1 MTEPSV
7 TDTLRGIQFLRELS
21 DELLDQLAAMARVAQ
36 YAPETVIFRQG
47 EAASTLHL
55 IISGNVSLEICAPG
69 VGCKRILT
77 IGPGELLGRSPVLEQ
92 GTLTATART
101 ISEVRTVSFSG
112 PQILAICEQNP
123 RFGYEFM
130 KRAALAL
137 AKRLSATRLQLLDVF
152 GTQMPAATDER
163 TPEAE
168 TH

>member
-1 MTEPSV
+1 M
-7 TDTLRGIQFLRELS
+7 LRGVQFLRELS
-21 DELLDQLAAMARVAQ
+21 DESIDQLAGVARIVEYPA
-36 YAPETVIFRQG
+36 ETVIFRQG

-55 IISGNVSLEICAPG
+55 IVEGNVSLELCASG

-77 IGPGELLGRSPVLEQ
+77 IGPGELLGWSPVLEQ
-92 GTLTATART
+92 GRLTATARA
-101 ISEVRTVSFSG
+101 ISEVRTVAFSG
-112 PQILAICEQNP
+112 PQVLAICEQNP

-152 GTQMPAATDER
+152 GTQMPVATDER
-163 TPEAE
+163 PQETE